1 MSKYDH
7 IEDEWVR
14 EALEEYKD
22 KIDKNKSHRLDISSY
37 RVEKPWGYEL
47 WLELNEHFAYKLIH
61 MKAGH
66 RSSLQWHEKKVET
79 NYVIEG
85 EAEVLL
91 QNEDGT
97 MESRIYKAGEGWCV
111 PLKTKHRVCAIT
123 DYSALE
129 CSTAHLNDC
138 IRFEDDTGRTSGRLE
153 GEHDKEIERGEFRG
167 TVCGGDLLESFL
179 DFDERKD

>member
-1 MSKYDH
+1 MSKYDY
-7 IEDEWVR
+7 IDDTWVR

-47 WLELNEHFAYKLIH
+47 WLELNEHYAYKLIH
-61 MKAGH
+61 MNAGYK
-66 RSSLQWHEKKVET
+66 SSLQWHEKKVET

-91 QNEDGT
+91 QNEDGEV
-97 MESRIYKAGEGWCV
+97 ESRVYKVGEGWCV
-111 PLKTKHRVCAIT
+111 PLRTKHRVIAKT
-123 DYSALE
+123 DYTALE

-138 IRFEDDTGRTSGRLE
+138 IRFEDDSDRGSGKIESEHE
-153 GEHDKEIERGEFRG
+153 GN
-167 TVCGGDLLESFL
+167 
-179 DFDERKD
+179 

>member
-1 MSKYDH
+1 MSKYDY
-7 IEDEWVR
+7 IDDTWVR

-47 WLELNEHFAYKLIH
+47 WLELNEHYAYKLIH
-61 MKAGH
+61 MNAGYK
-66 RSSLQWHEKKVET
+66 SSLQWHEKKVET

-91 QNEDGT
+91 QNEDGEV
-97 MESRIYKAGEGWCV
+97 ESRVYKVGEGWCV
-111 PLKTKHRVCAIT
+111 PLRTKHRVIAKT
-123 DYSALE
+123 DYTALE

-138 IRFEDDTGRTSGRLE
+138 IRFEDDSDRGSGKIEFEHE
-153 GEHDKEIERGEFRG
+153 GN
-167 TVCGGDLLESFL
+167 
-179 DFDERKD
+179 